1 MKPMT
6 FSRRAALGLPL
17 ALTLPLGGC
26 GFWDNWFGEEK
37 VPIPGHRE
45 PVFASQDLQPQGTG
59 APQVVLPR
67 PVRNV
72 AWPQPGGN
80 PAHLMGNLEA
90 RPALAQIWEAPIGDG
105 GGYRQK
111 ILAQPVSQNGL
122 VYTMDSAARV
132 TCFGLNDGA
141 RHWRLDTKSEDVR
154 SSNLGGGLSLAG
166 GRLYAV
172 NGVADVLAIDP
183 VRGTVMWRANVK
195 EPVRGGPTIVEGRLF
210 LTTIADRIIALETTA
225 GRELWRYQ
233 AINAETAMLGE
244 PAPAYA
250 DGLVVAGFASGELTA
265 MRADTGTV
273 VWTDN
278 LVASGL
284 GGPLLDV
291 NSIRGMPVISGN
303 QVFAVGDGGLLVSND
318 LHSGH
323 RVWQH
328 AVSGEDSPYVAGD
341 WVFVITLDQVLAAI
355 RAPDGVVAWVRPLPR
370 WNNPEKQ
377 RNPITWF
384 GPTLAGDRLVLTGS
398 SGDALAISPYNG
410 RILGRQKL
418 SGAAASVQPILVD
431 GTLLLITEDGRL
443 IALR

>member
-1 MKPMT
+1 M
-6 FSRRAALGLPL
+6 
-17 ALTLPLGGC
+17 
-26 GFWDNWFGEEK
+26 
-37 VPIPGHRE
+37 
-45 PVFASQDLQPQGTG
+45 
-59 APQVVLPR
+59 
-67 PVRNV
+67 
-72 AWPQPGGN
+72 
-80 PAHLMGNLEA
+80 
-90 RPALAQIWEAPIGDG
+90 
-105 GGYRQK
+105 
-111 ILAQPVSQNGL
+111 
-122 VYTMDSAARV
+122 
-132 TCFGLNDGA
+132 TCFGLRDGA
-141 RHWRLDTKSEDVR
+141 QHWRLDTKSEDIR
-154 SSNLGGGLSLAG
+154 SSNLGGGLSLAD

-183 VRGTVMWRANVK
+183 VRGTVIWRANVK

-233 AINAETAMLGE
+233 AVSAQTAMLGE

-265 MRADTGTV
+265 LRADTGTV

-278 LVASGL
+278 LVASGT
-284 GGPLLDV
+284 GGGLLDV

-303 QVFAVGDGGLLVSND
+303 QVFATGDGGLAVSND

-341 WVFVITLDQVLAAI
+341 WVFVVTLDQVLAAI
-355 RAPDGVVAWVRPLPR
+355 HAPDGAVAWVRALPR
-370 WNNPEKQ
+370 WRNPEKQ

-384 GPTLAGDRLVLTGS
+384 GPTLAGDRLVLAGS
-398 SGDALAISPYNG
+398 SEDALAVSPYNG

-418 SGAAASVQPILVD
+418 SGAACSVQPVVVD